1 MSEQKPRSQMIPANY
16 SDKDAAMAKWI
27 ILGFIVIAGGLI
39 ALMAFGSMLAG
50 KA

>member
-1 MSEQKPRSQMIPANY
+1 MIPANY

-27 ILGFIVIAGGLI
+27 IFGFAVIAGGLI

-50 KA
+50 NS

>member
-27 ILGFIVIAGGLI
+27 MLGFAVIAGGLI
-39 ALMAFGSMLAG
+39 ALMAFGGMLAG